1 MNNTSTYT
9 KIMDNLKFLK
19 SKDSINVID
28 DSDRVNVA
36 CVHAARVPDTE
47 QLYRTV

>member
-19 SKDSINVID
+19 SKESINVID
-28 DSDRVNVA
+28 KTLDYV
-36 CVHAARVPDTE
+36 
-47 QLYRTV
+47 